1 MDTEMMQDKKPL
13 VSIIVPVYGVEAY
26 LEKCVR
32 SILGQD
38 MPEFELI
45 LVDDGSPDACGEI
58 CDRFAGQDNR
68 VQTIHKENGGLS
80 DARNAGI
87 DAARGEYLS
96 FIDADDFVEPTYLSF
111 LLSLMQAATGCKVCQ
126 ANHFVERN
134 GKSGP
139 AYPTEETTV
148 FSTRNAYEAVL
159 YHDRVDVS
167 AWGKLYHRSVFDSL
181 RFPKGRLYE
190 DTFVFGDVLNST
202 PSYVFGG
209 SPQYHYVQRENSIVN
224 RGFSE
229 KTLQFMDSVQRL
241 TETALRSWPDLDAA
255 CVRRM
260 THARLSVLRYMQHC
274 PKEYLAL
281 RDELCRQ
288 VLSSAAAVCADAK
301 TPKRD
306 KLAIWLLRLGYA
318 PFYSGWKIYNLLR

>member
-1 MDTEMMQDKKPL
+1 MDAEMIQDKKPL
-13 VSIIVPVYGVEAY
+13 VSVIVPVYGVEAY

-32 SILGQD
+32 SILTQD
-38 MPEFELI
+38 MDDFELI

-58 CDRFAGQDNR
+58 CDRFAEQDKR

-87 DAARGEYLS
+87 DAAKGEYLS
-96 FIDADDFVEPTYLSF
+96 FIDADDFVEPTYLSY
-111 LLSLMQAATGCKVCQ
+111 LLSLMRAATGCKVCQ

-190 DTFVFGDVLNST
+190 DTFVFGDVLKAALT
-202 PSYVFGG
+202 YVYGG
-209 SPQYHYVQRENSIVN
+209 RPQYHYVQRKSSIVN

-241 TETALRSWPDLDAA
+241 TETALRSFPDLDAA
-255 CVRRM
+255 CLRR
-260 THARLSVLRYMQHC
+260 TAHAHLSVLRYMQHC
-274 PKEYLAL
+274 PKEYLGL
-281 RDELCRQ
+281 RDELRRQ

-306 KLAIWLLRLGYA
+306 KLAIGLLRLGYA
-318 PFYSGWKIYNLLR
+318 PFYSGWKIYSLLR